1 MAGVAHALLGTVFGE
16 VCFRSQVISA

>member
-1 MAGVAHALLGTVFGE
+1 MAGVALALLGTVFGE